1 MDKSNTPLFKQPWDE
16 SEGSE
21 VLSGRPVKGPK
32 ALPVPVKA
40 LLVAGNLTDQTALV
54 EVLRSTPNLNL
65 DSFPIN
71 QINQEVL
78 SHTQLL
84 ILLVPNNDRQAI
96 TLIQNFAGRCDNM
109 LILGK
114 EASPEVLRTAMQSG
128 ANDFIP
134 LEAEPEELTNAVYKV
149 ATSLADSMSLAPTI
163 AVVNAKGGAGAS
175 FLAASIADELAQ
187 RSSSRNVALL
197 DGDHLH
203 GSQMLLLDSKP
214 QYYFHDALTQ
224 VEDLDDTAITGLMSQ
239 MGNIHLLPTLPFS
252 QMDSGCFQ
260 FQNLPTLMFKIR
272 THYSSVTVDL
282 SRGPDHWS
290 LPILT
295 DAQHILLVIQDSIA
309 CLRDAAT
316 AIRYFTMQL
325 GIPKERIHIIF
336 NRYTPSRS
344 QISLADVKETVGIN
358 SVYTVRNDF
367 KRVSACVDEGKR
379 LSEFA
384 AKEAITKDIKAICDD
399 LLPPDDDSQKA
410 SLWDKLWRR

>member
-1 MDKSNTPLFKQPWDE
+1 MDKSNTPLCEEQWSEQEGGQGIQAQP
-16 SEGSE
+16 S
-21 VLSGRPVKGPK
+21 KGPK
-32 ALPVPVKA
+32 ALPVPVSA
-40 LLVAGNLTDQTALV
+40 LLVAANLTDQMSLV

-71 QINQEVL
+71 QINREML
-78 SHTQLL
+78 DSTQLL

-96 TLIQNFAGRCDNM
+96 TLIQNFAGRCTNM

-134 LEAEPEELTNAVYKV
+134 LESDPEELTNAIYKV
-149 ATSLADSMSLAPTI
+149 AARMAENMELAPTI

-175 FLAASIADELAQ
+175 FLASSIADEL
-187 RSSSRNVALL
+187 SRRENQKTVALL

-214 QYYFHDALTQ
+214 QYYFHDALSQ
-224 VEDLDDTAITGLMSQ
+224 VEELDDTAITGLMSQ
-239 MGNIHLLPTLPFS
+239 LGNIHLLPALPFS
-252 QMDSGCFQ
+252 QLDSNCFQ
-260 FQNLPTLMFKIR
+260 FQNLPTLLFKIR

-309 CLRDAAT
+309 CLRDAAA
-316 AIRYFTMQL
+316 AIRFFTVQL
-325 GIPKERIHIIF
+325 GIPKEQIHIVF
-336 NRYTPSRS
+336 NRYVASKS
-344 QISLADVKETVGIN
+344 QLTIADVKETVGIN

-367 KRVSACVDEGKR
+367 KRVSVCVDEGKR

-399 LLPPDDDSQKA
+399 LLPAKEDDTKG
-410 SLWDKLWRR
+410 SLWDKIWRR